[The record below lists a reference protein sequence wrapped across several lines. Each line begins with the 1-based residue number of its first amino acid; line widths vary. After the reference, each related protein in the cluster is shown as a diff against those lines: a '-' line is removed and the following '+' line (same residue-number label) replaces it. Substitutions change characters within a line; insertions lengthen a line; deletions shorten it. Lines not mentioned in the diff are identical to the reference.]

1 MNPKISF
8 VMPFYNNKRYL
19 ADAIE
24 SVLSTAYLNY
34 ELILVDDAS
43 TDGSKNIALRYL
55 HGHPNISLVSHSV
68 NQGPAKALKTAL
80 LKAKGKYIIFSAADD
95 ITYSERAN
103 KIVNCFEQDS
113 NVGIVVSH
121 ANIIDENDVNTGEVF
136 TVPKHFEKSTA
147 FSEQLKRNY
156 CLGATLAIK
165 NAPSIYNKNGFL
177 ELIDDYQISLEYLL
191 EGYMIDIIREPLLSY
206 RVHPESVSSK
216 RKSLFLKTIE
226 ALKKYD
232 SNELM
237 EKMLKKDI
245 DERSIQLSIGIFELF
260 RNCQEE
266 AYRRLK
272 DIYSLEN
279 NEFELCFYLGVI
291 CYQKR
296 EYSHALRYWEE
307 AFHLNQYEPTVLNNL
322 GVLHIVLDVSDL
334 KNSRAYLFK
343 ALELQVGYIDA
354 KNNLDNLGNGDFSN
368 MKITERLLQT
378 NIIKRENY
386 LGEEF

>member
-19 ADAIE
+19 ANAIE
-24 SVLSTAYLNY
+24 SVLSNSYLNY

-43 TDGSKNIALRYL
+43 TDGSKNIAVRYL
-55 HGHPNISLVSHSV
+55 HEHPNISLIGHSV

-103 KIVNCFEQDS
+103 KIVDCFEKDS

-121 ANIIDENDVNTGEVF
+121 ANIIDENGGNTGEVF
-136 TVPKHFEKSTA
+136 TVPKHFEKSSA

-165 NAPSIYNKNGFL
+165 NVSSILKKNDFL
-177 ELIDDYQISLEYLL
+177 ELIDDYQISIEYLL
-191 EGYMIDIIREPLLSY
+191 EGYTIDIIREPLLSY
-206 RVHPESVSSK
+206 RVHSESVSSK

-232 SNELM
+232 SNELI
-237 EKMLKKDI
+237 EAMLKRNI
-245 DERSIQLSIGIFELF
+245 DRKSIHLSVGIFDLF
-260 RNCQEE
+260 RNCKEE
-266 AYRRLK
+266 AYIRLK
-272 DIYSLEN
+272 ELYSSD

-291 CYQKR
+291 CYQKKD
-296 EYSHALRYWEE
+296 YSHALGYWEE
-307 AFHLNQYEPTVLNNL
+307 ALHLNQYEPTVLNNL
-322 GVLHIVLDVSDL
+322 GVLHIVFDV
-334 KNSRAYLFK
+334 KNAKKSGAYLSK
-343 ALELQVGYIDA
+343 ALEIQGNYIDA
-354 KNNLDNLGNGDFSN
+354 KNNLNSLENGDFSN
-368 MKITERLLQT
+368 MKITERLLQY

-386 LGEEF
+386 LGEEY